1 MQLSGMPTRC
11 RFTARRLHLHRMKK
25 ETGIATCVVIKG
37 ELVNQGDVLCELA
50 SGEGLRRGRALDVQ
64 LMEEIAA

>member
-11 RFTARRLHLHRMKK
+11 RFTARRLHRMKK